1 MSDHRRHS
9 PTAAFLATF
18 RGLLRD
24 DAFRIA
30 AAFLGAMIA
39 LGTIVYVI
47 VEDWTL
53 LDSLY
58 FSVIT
63 ASTVGFG
70 DFTPET
76 DIGKIYTMIYVLVT
90 TGLLLLVLSR
100 VATEMIANRVE
111 IPRPTR
117 DTDEPQADDGLET
130 DSRHDDERQG

>member
-76 DIGKIYTMIYVLVT
+76 DVGKIYAMVYVLVS

-111 IPRPTR
+111 TPRPTR
-117 DTDEPQADDGLET
+117 DTDEPLADDRLET

>member
-39 LGTIVYVI
+39 FGTIVYVV
-47 VEDWTL
+47 VEDWSL

-76 DIGKIYTMIYVLVT
+76 DIDKIYTMIFVLVT

-111 IPRPTR
+111 TPRPNR
-117 DTDEPQADDGLET
+117 DPDEPAVDGLET
-130 DSRHDDERQG
+130 DSRHDDVRQG